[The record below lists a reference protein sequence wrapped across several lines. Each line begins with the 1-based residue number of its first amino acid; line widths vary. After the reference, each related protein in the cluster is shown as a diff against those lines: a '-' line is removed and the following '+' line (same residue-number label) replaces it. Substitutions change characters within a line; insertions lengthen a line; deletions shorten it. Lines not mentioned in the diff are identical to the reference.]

1 MIILKNLLLKTT
13 SKIVIEKVTA
23 EETGDLIENKI
34 ADKITEGS
42 RGLPPNSLE
51 AVESKTE
58 NIGFNREMPKE
69 RYTYPEKI
77 QLIME

>member
-23 EETGDLIENKI
+23 EATGDLIENKI
-34 ADKITEGS
+34 TDKITEGS